1 MLDAS
6 NYLRT
11 AFFLGPIDVYGPG
24 HRVSC
29 ERLAFVMAA
38 QTTVVRKTSING
50 VTLSLSTHCSI
61 WVSSSFLC
69 AGMLSARKIPILKIE
84 KCFCLDCGC
93 CLSECLYGCCFVQS
107 RLLKHVSL

>member
-50 VTLSLSTHCSI
+50 VTLSL
-61 WVSSSFLC
+61 L
-69 AGMLSARKIPILKIE
+69 ARTAL
-84 KCFCLDCGC
+84 FGSL
-93 CLSECLYGCCFVQS
+93 LVFFVPACS
-107 RLLKHVSL
+107 RLGKFLY